1 MPFGKVNT
9 LPYWSFA
16 LIFLDTLSLFF
27 WKMRK
32 NNPWER
38 KLFVY
43 TYAVSSGNT
52 GVFWLARNKSCVR
65 FSERNT
71 SEWTDVGFSAVV

>member
-1 MPFGKVNT
+1 MNRIMEKE
-9 LPYWSFA
+9 
-16 LIFLDTLSLFF
+16 
-27 WKMRK
+27 
-32 NNPWER
+32 NNEWMN
-38 KLFVY
+38 

-71 SEWTDVGFSAVV
+71 SEWTDVGFSVAVYENTTNYDES

>member
-1 MPFGKVNT
+1 M
-9 LPYWSFA
+9 
-16 LIFLDTLSLFF
+16 I
-27 WKMRK
+27 
-32 NNPWER
+32 
-38 KLFVY
+38 

-71 SEWTDVGFSAVV
+71 SEWTDVGFSAEVYKNTTTMMKLKIEILYLQYQPLVMKMISII

>member
-1 MPFGKVNT
+1 MN
-9 LPYWSFA
+9 
-16 LIFLDTLSLFF
+16 
-27 WKMRK
+27 
-32 NNPWER
+32 
-38 KLFVY
+38 

-71 SEWTDVGFSAVV
+71 SEWTDVGFSVAVYENTKKLWWKLG

>member
-1 MPFGKVNT
+1 MTKIIKK
-9 LPYWSFA
+9 
-16 LIFLDTLSLFF
+16 IFIHD
-27 WKMRK
+27 
-32 NNPWER
+32 
-38 KLFVY
+38 Y

-71 SEWTDVGFSAVV
+71 SE